1 MGKKFKDV
9 SEMVSELSKDKK
21 FKKETVETIKKRGL
35 AKFLFFLRCDQ
46 KLTQKELAK
55 KIGCSQGRVSKIE
68 SSQDEDLGVKDLL
81 DYGNALSLQLQF
93 GYRDKSPK
101 RTDLIK
107 YHAIKIK
114 QYFDELVKLAE
125 KDEEMIKGLA
135 KFHIEGIFNITGM
148 IAESLAKL
156 KKKLPETMTKEAIH
170 ISAPLQDKLATIKQ
184 PLKAKE
190 KVKA

>member
-9 SEMVSELSKDKK
+9 SEMVSELSKDEK

>member
-9 SEMVSELSKDKK
+9 SEMVSELSKDEK

-170 ISAPLQDKLATIKQ
+170 ISAPLQDKLSTIKQ
-184 PLKAKE
+184 PLKVKE

>member
-55 KIGCSQGRVSKIE
+55 KIGCSQGRVSKVE

>member
-101 RTDLIK
+101 RTALIK

>member
-9 SEMVSELSKDKK
+9 SEMVSELSKDKE